1 MHGKSSWLVV
11 RTTTRGRQHAHSIF
25 LRDTGLGS
33 IRPNGPLA
41 LALGFF
47 VAYLTEDVM
56 TVHVWTG
63 YVVGVL
69 VLARIVWGFL
79 GPRHA
84 PSA

>member
-1 MHGKSSWLVV
+1 M
-11 RTTTRGRQHAHSIF
+11 AHW
-25 LRDTGLGS
+25 T
-33 IRPNGPLA
+33 

-56 TVHVWTG
+56 TVHVWAG

-69 VLARIVWGFL
+69 VPARIVWGFL